1 VLVVVAFIVHW
12 LAFELM
18 GVRFA
23 LVLAIWVGLV
33 SQFVPVVG
41 VYVAAVFPVLI
52 ALADRP
58 ISALWVVIFMVVWQ
72 QFENYL
78 IAPRVTAST
87 MEVHPAVAF
96 GSVIAGTA
104 ILGAVGALLALPVS
118 ATLQGFISSYA
129 ARYHVEVD
137 VNTGG
142 LPMDPLA
149 EEITLAE
156 EIQEQGLESGAIEVG
171 DDGPDT

>member
-1 VLVVVAFIVHW
+1 
-12 LAFELM
+12 M
-18 GVRFA
+18 
-23 LVLAIWVGLV
+23 
-33 SQFVPVVG
+33 
-41 VYVAAVFPVLI
+41 
-52 ALADRP
+52 
-58 ISALWVVIFMVVWQ
+58 
-72 QFENYL
+72 
-78 IAPRVTAST
+78 
-87 MEVHPAVAF
+87 AF

-142 LPMDPLA
+142 LPMDLLA

-156 EIQEQGLESGAIEVG
+156 EIQEQGLESSAIEVG